1 MLVLRKMIVPM
12 KLYIMFWGLAVF
24 ILALLCLVVNG
35 SESADDLQWLP
46 CQFVDEKVYLNEEG
60 HIETQYIYK
69 KAIIQFGNDGDR
81 PLYLNITFLVTASRV
96 DMRHYLEGDKDTL
109 NCIIRRY
116 NIGRIVMRWPAVG
129 SQEYD
134 IFFTCT
140 LRHTK
145 GAFNITTFLRHTPP
159 APAGGQV
166 DFLQRLKINDND
178 LLTTSA
184 VMAVLTRTPSVEVG
198 LLKEPTLHCQ
208 FAVDHKKANVR
219 VEWIFQRHGKLLSY
233 SSHTAISKGTGVS
246 IKDIGAGNASF
257 KLPPTQKTS
266 EGIYICSIRVPP
278 LNGSQNILVRL
289 REQPNV
295 SLNVDSTL
303 SLTLG
308 EYKKVM
314 CDAERYY
321 PLDVNI
327 EWLREQVGVS
337 PTPVLLDNV
346 LHSNHQHDHDGL
358 FSLSAFFYLKP
369 SLEDSGYKYTCKV
382 SHKSL
387 LTPIRKSFILSVTA
401 PYSTMEYITFS
412 GFVVVML
419 GFLYRYLPQF
429 IAARKAASK
438 RI

>member
-1 MLVLRKMIVPM
+1 MIVPR
-12 KLYIMFWGLAVF
+12 KLYLMIWGLACF
-24 ILALLCLVVNG
+24 ILTLLCLVVNG
-35 SESADDLQWLP
+35 SESVADLQWLP
-46 CQFVDEKVYLNEEG
+46 CEFVDENVYLNEEG

-69 KAIIQFGNDGDR
+69 KAIIQFGYDGDR
-81 PLYLNITFLVTASRV
+81 PLYPNITFLVTASRV

-140 LRHTK
+140 LHHTK
-145 GAFNITTFLRHTPP
+145 GAFNITTFLRHTPSP
-159 APAGGQV
+159 PAGGKV
-166 DFLQRLKINDND
+166 DFLQRLKIHDKD

-184 VMAVLTRTPSVEVG
+184 VMAVLTRTPYVEVG

-219 VEWIFQRHGKLLSY
+219 VEWIFQRHGERRTLFSY
-233 SSHTAISKGTGVS
+233 PSHTAITKGTGVS
-246 IKDIGAGNASF
+246 IKDIVAGNASL
-257 KLPPTQKTS
+257 KLPPTRKTS
-266 EGIYICSIRVPP
+266 EGTYICSIRVPP
-278 LNGSQNILVRL
+278 LNGSLNILVSL
-289 REQPNV
+289 REQPHV

-327 EWLREQVGVS
+327 EWWREHVGVI
-337 PTPVLLDNV
+337 PKPLLLDNV
-346 LHSNHQHDHDGL
+346 LHSSHKHDNDGL
-358 FSLSAFFYLKP
+358 FSLSASFYLKP
-369 SLEDSGYKYTCKV
+369 GLEDSGYKYTCKV

-401 PYSTMEYITFS
+401 PYSTMEYIIFFGS
-412 GFVVVML
+412 IVLML
-419 GFLYRYLPQF
+419 RFLYQYLPQF